1 MSITT
6 NSKEG
11 KDGQKLQKI
20 KTDCVIWVLEK
31 LSGKTLF
38 TLTRFVV
45 TTLNCNA
52 LQTSFS
58 VCNEAMV

>member
-20 KTDCVIWVLEK
+20 KTDCVIGSLK
-31 LSGKTLF
+31 NSQA
-38 TLTRFVV
+38 R
-45 TTLNCNA
+45 
-52 LQTSFS
+52 QFS
-58 VCNEAMV
+58 R